1 MTKKDKDLIETHK
14 IRYRLRSTFFY
25 NKLNE
30 YHTYEFP
37 QIITELIP
45 VSNNYDWT
53 GYDKWG
59 VSEEAFQAIKE
70 SKLSPIKVFSH
81 PRLLREHPILTGYY
95 RNVSVLSQ
103 KAVSYLVNIHP
114 LRFENDNEIDMGE
127 VNALVLSRLF
137 NEHVSLIIENVLG
150 NISEEDINGLL
161 FASTGAQI
169 DGSWRNAIG
178 EESERIVRKMLIK
191 KAIEMSV
198 LTAFNKKSGEVEQL
212 GEAISDHIERIKE
225 YKGFTLNNKKSV
237 LFSSEPDISLID
249 TDGSTIAAI
258 EIKGGA
264 DPAGAL
270 ERYGAAKKSFENSLN
285 DNEDVETV
293 LVASCLTPEV
303 ESRLGKDNEIKTY
316 FNLTSLLVHKEEK
329 ERFLNYI
336 FKKLLD
342 L

>member
-1 MTKKDKDLIETHK
+1 MGNTRNIYEVQLMSKTAILTRHSIYTKYPC
-14 IRYRLRSTFFY
+14 RFY

-127 VNALVLSRLF
+127 GNALVLSRLF

-150 NISEEDINGLL
+150 ILVKKISMDYLHQPELRL
-161 FASTGAQI
+161 M
-169 DGSWRNAIG
+169 
-178 EESERIVRKMLIK
+178 V
-191 KAIEMSV
+191 
-198 LTAFNKKSGEVEQL
+198 L
-212 GEAISDHIERIKE
+212 GEMRLEKNQKE
-225 YKGFTLNNKKSV
+225 
-237 LFSSEPDISLID
+237 
-249 TDGSTIAAI
+249 
-258 EIKGGA
+258 
-264 DPAGAL
+264 
-270 ERYGAAKKSFENSLN
+270 
-285 DNEDVETV
+285 
-293 LVASCLTPEV
+293 
-303 ESRLGKDNEIKTY
+303 
-316 FNLTSLLVHKEEK
+316 
-329 ERFLNYI
+329 
-336 FKKLLD
+336 
-342 L
+342 